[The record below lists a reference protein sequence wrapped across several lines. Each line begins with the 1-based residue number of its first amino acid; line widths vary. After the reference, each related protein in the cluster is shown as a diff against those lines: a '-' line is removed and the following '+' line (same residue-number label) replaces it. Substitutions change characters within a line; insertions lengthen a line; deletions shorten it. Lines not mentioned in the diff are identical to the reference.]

1 MSLEKISDFAP
12 SPIRIIAGIVFIA
25 HGLPKFQNIQG
36 TQSFFASSGIPPELV
51 LPVGLLEVIGGSM
64 LIVGLLS
71 RITSILFI
79 IEMIGVVLLVKL
91 QNGLTGKGGYELDL
105 LMLTISIS
113 LLFSGPGRI
122 SIERDLLEREIF
134 PKISFKKRT
143 TCKSNRSKI
152 NYLFLSMIDL
162 IF

>member
-1 MSLEKISDFAP
+1 MNLEKISDFAP
-12 SPIRIIAGIVFIA
+12 LPIRIMTGIVFIA

-36 TQSFFASSGIPPELV
+36 TQSFFASSGIPPELA

-105 LMLTISIS
+105 LMLTISIN

-122 SIERDLLEREIF
+122 SIERDLLKREIF
-134 PKISFKKRT
+134 PKITFKKKT
-143 TCKSNRSKI
+143 ICKSDRS
-152 NYLFLSMIDL
+152 
-162 IF
+162 